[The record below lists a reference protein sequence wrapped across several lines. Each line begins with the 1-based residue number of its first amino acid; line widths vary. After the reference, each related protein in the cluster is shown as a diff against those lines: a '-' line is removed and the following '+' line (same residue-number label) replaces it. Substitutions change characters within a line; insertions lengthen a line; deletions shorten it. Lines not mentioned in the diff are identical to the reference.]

1 MRAHRVHLCR
11 DMLTLRSSLVTGLS
25 LLMVAVAACSTPP
38 GTDENGAE
46 SGDDGEGAAE
56 GATEDA
62 LSAPAATGPLQFAN
76 ACKAGTSITISAM
89 GDVLLHSPLQI
100 QAYKNGFDSLWKN
113 VQPLF
118 ARADLSYAN
127 LEGPCA
133 DGLTTAGAAHD
144 PGKIFDNHVYSSYP
158 QFNYNPELIP
168 ALKLAGVDVVST
180 ANNHAMDRR
189 SKGADRTIENLKKEG
204 MPFMGTRSTAD
215 MNAPWY
221 AITEAKGIRIGW
233 VACTFSTN
241 GIPDA
246 KNQVLS
252 CYDDKSTVLQTI
264 TDLKKRSDIDAVIVT
279 PHWGVEYQSSPQ
291 QAEKNLAHQMLDAG
305 ALAVF
310 GGHPHV
316 TQPWEKYETHDGRE
330 GFVIYSLGNFV
341 SGQSGL
347 AKTSSLIL
355 YLGLTKGAD
364 GKTTINGVRHV
375 PLQMQSGTW
384 TAKYA
389 TGDSLNLTTR
399 MFGQWNRLGP
409 SEELVTNPECH

>member
-1 MRAHRVHLCR
+1 MSA
-11 DMLTLRSSLVTGLS
+11 LRTSVAGFS
-25 LLMVAVAACSTPP
+25 LLMMLTAVACGAA
-38 GTDENGAE
+38 TDENGNETATNGP
-46 SGDDGEGAAE
+46 SDDGEGEAE

-62 LSAPAATGPLQFAN
+62 LSAAPATGPLQFAD

-100 QAYKNGFDSLWKN
+100 QAYGPGGFESLWKN
-113 VQPLF
+113 VQPMF

-133 DGLTTAGAAHD
+133 DGLTTSGATHD
-144 PGKIFDNHVYSSYP
+144 PGRRFDNHVYSSYP
-158 QFNYNPELIP
+158 QFNYHPSLIS

-180 ANNHAMDRR
+180 ANNHAMDCR
-189 SKGADRTIENLKKEG
+189 SAGADRTIANLEKEG
-204 MPFMGTRSTAD
+204 LPFMGTRSTAN

-221 AITEAKGIRIGW
+221 AITEAKGIKVGW

-241 GIPDA
+241 GIPDS

-252 CYDDKSTVLQTI
+252 CYDDKATVLQTI
-264 TDLKKRSDIDAVIVT
+264 PDLKKRSDIDAVIVT

-291 QAEKNLAHQMLDAG
+291 PQEKNLAHAMLEAG
-305 ALAVF
+305 ATAVF

-316 TQPWEKYETHDGRE
+316 TQPWEKYKTQDGRE
-330 GFVIYSLGNFV
+330 AFVIYSLGNFV

-364 GKTTINGVRHV
+364 GKTTINGVRHY
-375 PLQMQSGTW
+375 PLEMQSGNW

-389 TGDSLNLTTR
+389 TGASLDLTTR
-399 MFGQWNRLGP
+399 MYGQWNRLGP
-409 SEELVTNPECH
+409 NEAPVTNPECH